1 LRKLNEKIQADAR
14 VDMVLLSIGDGVTLA
29 RKR

>member
-1 LRKLNEKIQADAR
+1 LHADAR
-14 VDMVLLSIGDGVTLA
+14 VDMVLVTVGDGLVLA